1 MTAVQLKR
9 KLRNFPVA
17 KLQQKITTG
26 WGRHPRQAT
35 PARGL
40 SREPGRCGGRG
51 PRHAPRSRATRRCS

>member
-26 WGRHPRQAT
+26 
-35 PARGL
+35 
-40 SREPGRCGGRG
+40 
-51 PRHAPRSRATRRCS
+51 